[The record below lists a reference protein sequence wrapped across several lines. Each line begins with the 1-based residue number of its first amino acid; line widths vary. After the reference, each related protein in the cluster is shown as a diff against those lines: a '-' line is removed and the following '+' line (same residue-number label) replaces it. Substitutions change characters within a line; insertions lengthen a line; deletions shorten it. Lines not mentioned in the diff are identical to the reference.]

1 MRGFADA
8 RNPTDAVPA
17 PMPGPRLLPRLN
29 GAGRWLPAGLGFV
42 LPLLA
47 LMFVAFNLP
56 MLGMLGRSVALPD
69 FSFAHYAELIQSD
82 IYVKV
87 ILSTVQIALIAT
99 LVCALLGYP
108 LAYWMRGL
116 SPGAQ
121 LAALAMIVIPFW
133 VSVLIRTYAWIILL
147 GNAGILNG
155 TLRMLGLVDEPVL
168 FLYNRVGVTIGIV
181 NVLLPFLVLPLFASM
196 VRLDERLLQAARS
209 LGASEAT
216 AFWRVFFPLTVPALA
231 AGSLLV
237 FIMTLG
243 FYVTPMILGGGR
255 VPMLVNMLDLLVN
268 GMPDWNLAAA
278 ISVFL
283 LAVTLVLYAL
293 SRRLTGRATG

>member
-1 MRGFADA
+1 MRSFASSTTA
-8 RNPTDAVPA
+8 REALPAQPPTPA
-17 PMPGPRLLPRLN
+17 ERRSGSR
-29 GAGRWLPAGLGFV
+29 LPAGMGFV

-47 LMFVAFNLP
+47 VMFVAFNLP

-69 FSFAHYAELIQSD
+69 FSLAHYGELAQND
-82 IYVKV
+82 LYLKV
-87 ILSTVQIALIAT
+87 ILNTVQIALIAT
-99 LVCALLGYP
+99 VVCALLGYP

-121 LAALAMIVIPFW
+121 LGALALIVIPFW

-155 TLRMLGLVDEPVL
+155 TLRMLGLVDAPVS
-168 FLYNRVGVTIGIV
+168 FLYNRLGVTIGIV

-196 VRLDERLLQAARS
+196 VRLDDRLLQAARS
-209 LGASEAT
+209 LGASEFT
-216 AFWRVFFPLTVPALA
+216 TFWRVFFPLTVPALA
-231 AGSLLV
+231 AGSLLI
-237 FIMTLG
+237 FIMSLG

-283 LAVTLVLYAL
+283 LVVTLVLYTL
-293 SRRLTGRATG
+293 SRRLTGRAG